1 MATTHIKRS
10 SSSSRLVNYAEKRAV
25 QKDGHNLDIDYAK
38 SEFKQVRE
46 IYGNKGS
53 TQAYASRVAF
63 SPKEFDP
70 KNTEDQIKAL
80 EIAKEIYSTAYP
92 NQQVALYVHNDTD
105 SLHVHAV
112 IGAIDL
118 QTGKKMHGNWQ
129 QYREKLVKIT
139 DKVVKN
145 RGLEV
150 TIPKPRPEK
159 LSMAEIKMKE
169 RGQPTWKD
177 KIRQAVDST
186 MREAHIIDFKSFQS
200 KLREKSVD
208 VFERGKELTYKLTG
222 TNYKVRGSKLGDDY
236 KKETIFNGLD
246 RKHELQVGRSGQRKG
261 SAWLEGRGE
270 RVEQDL
276 QARRNLAKRAE
287 RLQRESLEATQRL
300 ARERKTS
307 LKKSQERGL
316 GGPSL

>member
-38 SEFKQVRE
+38 SEFKQIRE

-70 KNTEDQIKAL
+70 KNTQDQIKAL

-118 QTGKKMHGNWQ
+118 QIGKKMHGNWQ

-145 RGLEV
+145 HGLEV

-186 MREAHIIDFKSFQS
+186 MREAHIIDFKSFKS

-208 VFERGKELTYKLTG
+208 VFERGKDLTYKLTG
-222 TNYKVRGSKLGDDY
+222 TNYKARGSKLGDDY
-236 KKETIFNGLD
+236 KKETIFNELD
-246 RKHELQVGRSGQRKG
+246 RRTELQFGRNNERQG
-261 SAWLEGRGE
+261 STWLEGRGE
-270 RVEQDL
+270 RLEQE
-276 QARRNLAKRAE
+276 QRARQNLAKRAE
-287 RLQRESLEATQRL
+287 DLQRGTLESAKQSIQPSQQRPQ
-300 ARERKTS
+300 
-307 LKKSQERGL
+307 KSKERGL